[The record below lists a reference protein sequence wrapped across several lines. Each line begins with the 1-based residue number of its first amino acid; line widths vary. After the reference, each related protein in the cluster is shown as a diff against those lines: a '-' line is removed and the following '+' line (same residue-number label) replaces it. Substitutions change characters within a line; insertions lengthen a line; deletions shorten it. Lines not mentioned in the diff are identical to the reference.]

1 MAAPR
6 FYPRRIRRP
15 IGAASHESADD
26 GILGFAH
33 LHRHPLSTMKRF
45 IALLLIVSPLFAHA
59 APAPAARQ
67 EIAHLIGYLTAS
79 GCSFQRN
86 GSWHDAA
93 QAAKH
98 LQRKYDYLLKRDLVA
113 SSEDFI
119 ARAASESSLSGK
131 PYLVRCGGNAPVASA
146 AWLKAELAKY
156 RVARSPQ

>member
-1 MAAPR
+1 MDR
-6 FYPRRIRRP
+6 KR
-15 IGAASHESADD
+15 
-26 GILGFAH
+26 GILA
-33 LHRHPLSTMKRF
+33 LLRSSPPMMKPAVA
-45 IALLLIVSPLFAHA
+45 ALLLAILPLSSLA

-67 EIAHLIGYLTAS
+67 EISHLIGYLTAS

-131 PYLVRCGGNAPVASA
+131 PYQVRCGDDAPVASA
-146 AWLKAELAKY
+146 AWLKAELTKY
-156 RVARSPQ
+156 RAARPSR

>member
-1 MAAPR
+1 MMKPVVAA
-6 FYPRRIRRP
+6 FLL
-15 IGAASHESADD
+15 A
-26 GILGFAH
+26 IL
-33 LHRHPLSTMKRF
+33 PLSS
-45 IALLLIVSPLFAHA
+45 LA

-131 PYLVRCGGNAPVASA
+131 PYQVRCGGNAPVASA
-146 AWLKAELAKY
+146 AWLKGELAKY
-156 RVARSPQ
+156 RAARPSR

>member
-1 MAAPR
+1 
-6 FYPRRIRRP
+6 
-15 IGAASHESADD
+15 
-26 GILGFAH
+26 
-33 LHRHPLSTMKRF
+33 MKRF
-45 IALLLIVSPLFAHA
+45 TAILLILSPLLAHA
-59 APAPAARQ
+59 EPAPAARQ

-98 LQRKYDYLLKRDLVA
+98 LQRKYDYLQKRDLVA

-119 ARAASESSLSGK
+119 TRAASESSLSGT
-131 PYLVRCGGNAPVASA
+131 PYQVRCGSAAPVASA

-156 RVARSPQ
+156 RGERRLR

>member
-1 MAAPR
+1 MDGKRGILELPCLSPLMMKLAVAAFLLAILPPLSLAAP
-6 FYPRRIRRP
+6 
-15 IGAASHESADD
+15 SQ
-26 GILGFAH
+26 
-33 LHRHPLSTMKRF
+33 
-45 IALLLIVSPLFAHA
+45 A

-93 QAAKH
+93 EAAKH

-113 SSEDFI
+113 SREDFI

-131 PYLVRCGGNAPVASA
+131 PYQVRCGANAPVASA

-156 RVARSPQ
+156 RAARPSR

>member
-1 MAAPR
+1 
-6 FYPRRIRRP
+6 
-15 IGAASHESADD
+15 
-26 GILGFAH
+26 
-33 LHRHPLSTMKRF
+33 MKRF
-45 IALLLIVSPLFAHA
+45 TALLLLISPLFAHA
-59 APAPAARQ
+59 EPSPAARQ

-93 QAAKH
+93 QAARH

-131 PYLVRCGGNAPVASA
+131 PYQVRCGGNAPVASA
-146 AWLKAELAKY
+146 AWSRPSWQSIAPGAHPAEFAHRCIRPERNGRHRGY
-156 RVARSPQ
+156 PHRIDSRITSV